1 MGGGRQISGLIRRL
15 VTGIGLPIV
24 IVDPKKH
31 TVSFVNP
38 AFEDL
43 CGRPQR
49 DVRGSDATALFS
61 KATQERIAAI
71 CEVMGK
77 GGTRFM
83 EEQDCDLVRRT
94 GRKIPVNILASRVH
108 LGSQNWIVLSLHDL
122 STIRKL
128 QAQRETDLKEMAQ
141 VSKLADIGLL
151 AAGVAHELNNP
162 LMIVQGFAENL
173 EMLLDL
179 PQPELEE
186 LKTQTGEILKAADR
200 MNRIISQMTRM
211 VRSTDVKFE
220 VVDLQELTQNVLRF
234 INHEVKYSNANVVT
248 AYAEANLVKCDHNQV
263 EQVIMNILNNALHAL
278 TLRADERELRI
289 SCSHNDGWVELR
301 LWNNGPPIPAEI
313 QDKIMTPFFTTK
325 EVGKGTGLGLAVSF
339 GIMKAHGGSLSFKS
353 NGREGTEFTLRFPK
367 PDILPVE
374 VRPQH
379 LNRAILLVD
388 DDPAALDVLAN
399 KVRPFGYQILK
410 VRSGAEAFHSISNHP
425 SIVAVFTDLRMP
437 DMDGLTLCR
446 HIRQFMNPGPA
457 IFAVTGYGLA
467 PSLESELKAAGV
479 TGILTKPINHNAFS
493 ALMFA
498 LYSRKSTG

>member
-1 MGGGRQISGLIRRL
+1 MSGGRQISGFVRRL
-15 VTGIGLPIV
+15 VTSISMPIV
-24 IVDPKKH
+24 LVDPKKQ

-43 CGRPQR
+43 CGRTQSE
-49 DVRGSDATALFS
+49 VRGV
-61 KATQERIAAI
+61 AAI
-71 CEVMGK
+71 DLFAKAVQAKVEALCEVMAQDGS
-77 GGTRFM
+77 RRL
-83 EEQDCDLVRRT
+83 EEHDCELVRRT
-94 GRKIPVNILASRVH
+94 GRKIPVNILASRVR

-128 QAQRETDLKEMAQ
+128 QSQRENDLKEMAQ

-173 EMLLDL
+173 ELLL
-179 PQPELEE
+179 NEPKLQLEE

-211 VRSTDVKFE
+211 VRTTDVTFE
-220 VVDLQELTQNVLRF
+220 IVDLQELTLNVLRF
-234 INHEVKYSNANVVT
+234 INHELKYSDAKVITN
-248 AYAEANLVKCDHNQV
+248 YSEANLVKCDHNQV
-263 EQVIMNILNNALHAL
+263 EQVIINIINNALHAL
-278 TLRADERELRI
+278 ALREKGRELRLT
-289 SCSHNDGWVELR
+289 SAENDGWVELKI
-301 LWNNGPPIPAEI
+301 WNNGPPIPNDI

-353 NGREGTEFTLRFPK
+353 SEQVGTEFKLRFPK
-367 PDILPVE
+367 PEVLPVE
-374 VRPQH
+374 ARPQ

-388 DDPAALDVLAN
+388 DDPAALEVLAN

-410 VRSGAEAFHSISNHP
+410 VRTGTEAFRMISTHP
-425 SIVAVFTDLRMP
+425 SIIAVFTDLRMP

-457 IFAVTGYGLA
+457 IYAVSGYGVT
-467 PSLESELKAAGV
+467 PSLEKDLKVAGV
-479 TGILTKPINHNAFS
+479 TGFLTKPINHNSFS
-493 ALMFA
+493 AVMYE
-498 LYSRKSTG
+498 LYGKKDTG